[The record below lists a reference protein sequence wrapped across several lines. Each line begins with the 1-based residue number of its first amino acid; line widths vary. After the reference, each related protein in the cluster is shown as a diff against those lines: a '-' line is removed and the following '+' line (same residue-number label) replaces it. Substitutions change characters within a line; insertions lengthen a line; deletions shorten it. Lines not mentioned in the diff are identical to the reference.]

1 MPLYITNF
9 PLSSLINYIQTEV
22 GVSFEELDIVSFE
35 PGDEEGLKE
44 RLRKGS
50 PIEPYLFA
58 ARWEGPPPEEFRLST
73 FCQAY
78 LSVPSLTSWK
88 SVKAKILELKE
99 GIEILEQTVGKDEQG
114 PITLAQYMFEP
125 SAYQYFRAKFGKFH
139 DKMAMET
146 HRLLIKRTAQCHA
159 LTTNQLKQ
167 DYETN
172 TSSFLHFL
180 RSCIGTPEGTQFL
193 SKQTESDIYPLV
205 VGVGGK
211 PPLIY
216 SFVESW
222 PYLYSRLALLEN
234 RILEGG
240 CSPKWMTVLFHQ
252 WWVMSG
258 ISSPPT
264 LENDKQLEDLLYGTL
279 QEWG

>member
-1 MPLYITNF
+1 MPLYLTNF
-9 PLSSLINYIQTEV
+9 PLSSLINYIQTEA
-22 GVSFEELDIVSFE
+22 GIEFEELDIVSFE
-35 PGDEEGLKE
+35 PGDEETLKE

-50 PIEPYLFA
+50 PVEPYLFT
-58 ARWEGPPPEEFRLST
+58 ARWEGPPPQDFRLST

-78 LSVPSLTSWK
+78 LSVSNLNSWR
-88 SVKAKILELKE
+88 SAKAKILELKE
-99 GIEILEQTVGKDEQG
+99 GIEILEQAVGRDEQG
-114 PITLAQYMFEP
+114 AITLAQYMFEP
-125 SAYQYFRAKFGKFH
+125 SAYQYFKSKFGKFH

-146 HRLLIKRTAQCHA
+146 HRLLIKRTAQSHA
-159 LTTNQLKQ
+159 LNINQLKE
-167 DYETN
+167 DYESN
-172 TSSFLHFL
+172 QPSFLQFL
-180 RSCIGTPEGTQFL
+180 RNCIGTPEGTEFL
-193 SKQTESDIYPLV
+193 SKQAETDIYPLV

-258 ISSPPT
+258 ISSAPT
-264 LENDKQLEDLLYGTL
+264 LENDKQLEDLLYGSV
-279 QEWG
+279 QKWG